1 MKLSDICTPGLV
13 IAQLFPNAR
22 KESGA
27 NISAIREAA
36 ELNFYG
42 AYEIAETSDAK
53 ERKKIKTFLQENK
66 SKLVYFL
73 SLVQYDAGISISAL
87 DEDERKAAAGQL
99 MAQIPSA
106 IECGADY
113 VGFIPG
119 PDVAVEERDEAK
131 RQLAKSIRE
140 MADFAKQYG
149 AIRFL
154 MESMDR
160 DAHKKHIIGPTTE
173 AVDFILE
180 LRRSVPELYFNFDV
194 AHIKLLHEE
203 PVESLSTAVPVMS
216 EIHLAN
222 CVDDPASPLFGD
234 NHMCIGEPGFLTA
247 DYIAKLFKKGLE
259 LKFLGSNKPIVALEV
274 FCEEG
279 QDPWDIEK
287 SGRENMI
294 RAWQKISL

>member
-1 MKLSDICTPGLV
+1 MKLSDICTPGIV

-27 NISAIREAA
+27 NIAAMRKAA

-42 AYEIAETSDAK
+42 AYEIAETLDPR
-53 ERKKIKTFLQENK
+53 ERKEIKTFLQENK
-66 SKLVYFL
+66 SKLVYWL
-73 SLVQYDAGISISAL
+73 SLVQFDSGISISAL
-87 DEDERKAAAGQL
+87 DEDERKEAAGQL
-99 MAQIPSA
+99 MTQIPNA

-113 VGFIPG
+113 VGLLPG

-149 AIRFL
+149 SIRFL

-160 DAHKKHIIGPTTE
+160 DAHKKHVIGPTTE
-173 AVDFILE
+173 AVDFILQ
-180 LRRSVPELYFNFDV
+180 LRRSVPEFYFNFDA
-194 AHIKLLHEE
+194 AHIKLLQEE

-222 CVDDPASPLFGD
+222 CVDDPTSPLFGD
-234 NHMCIGEPGFLTA
+234 NHMRIGEPGFLTA
-247 DYIAKLFKKGLE
+247 DYIAELFKKGLE
-259 LKFLGSNKPIVALEV
+259 LKFLGSNKPIVCLEV
-274 FCEEG
+274 SCEENE
-279 QDPWDIEK
+279 DPWNIEK
-287 SGRENMI
+287 NGRENMI
-294 RAWQKISL
+294 QAWQKIST

>member
-22 KESGA
+22 KERGVY
-27 NISAIREAA
+27 ISAMRKAA
-36 ELNFYG
+36 ALDFYG
-42 AYEIAETSDAK
+42 AYEIGEVLDPE
-53 ERKKIKTFLQENK
+53 ERKEIKTFLQEHK

-73 SLVQYDAGISISAL
+73 SFVQYDAGISISAL
-87 DEDERKAAAGQL
+87 DDDERKEAVGQL
-99 MAQIPSA
+99 MAQIPNA

-119 PDVAVEERDEAK
+119 PDVAVEDRDEAK
-131 RQLAKSIRE
+131 QQLAKSILE
-140 MADFAKQYG
+140 MADFAKPYG
-149 AIRFL
+149 SIRFL
-154 MESMDR
+154 IESMDR

-173 AVDFILE
+173 AVDFIVQ

-203 PVESLSTAVPVMS
+203 PVESLSIAVPVMS

-222 CVDDPASPLFGD
+222 CVDDAASPLFGD
-234 NHMCIGEPGFLTA
+234 NHMQIGAPGFLTA
-247 DYIAKLFKKGLE
+247 DYIAALFEKGLE
-259 LKFLGSNKPIVALEV
+259 LKFLGSNKPIVAVEV

-279 QDPWDIEK
+279 EDPWSIEK
-287 SGRENMI
+287 NGRENMI
-294 RAWQKISL
+294 QAWQRISI